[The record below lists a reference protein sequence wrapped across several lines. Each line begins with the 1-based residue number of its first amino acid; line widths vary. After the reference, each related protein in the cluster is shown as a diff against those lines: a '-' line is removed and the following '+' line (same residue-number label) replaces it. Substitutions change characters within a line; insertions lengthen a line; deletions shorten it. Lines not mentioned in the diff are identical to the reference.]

1 VSNENIILETHP
13 QSYCDPSGMTFMADF
28 GLNGCFGGFGENLGC
43 WDASR
48 NRGTLKYLDNIN
60 LSDDPFV
67 GWKPQ

>member
-1 VSNENIILETHP
+1 
-13 QSYCDPSGMTFMADF
+13 MADF

-67 GWKPQ
+67 GSIIVREESSLMRIMTPTI

>member
-1 VSNENIILETHP
+1 
-13 QSYCDPSGMTFMADF
+13 MTFMADF